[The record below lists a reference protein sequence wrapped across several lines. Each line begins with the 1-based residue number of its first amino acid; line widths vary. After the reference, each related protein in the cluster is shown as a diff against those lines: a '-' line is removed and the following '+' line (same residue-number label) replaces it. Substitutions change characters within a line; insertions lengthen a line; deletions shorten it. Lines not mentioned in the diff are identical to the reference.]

1 MSDINGLLGR
11 LHTGNIN
18 VFNQVPKLHRDI
30 LNPPEFTPPFSPTPP
45 LPKPYKPSYSRVLP
59 EMNYPSNHFDKPVYF
74 STTPRQE
81 LTNKILSFNY
91 ILGMVHKNKYIT
103 LEAYNFYGDNIS
115 DIITLLTKMLK
126 NIN

>member
-1 MSDINGLLGR
+1 
-11 LHTGNIN
+11 
-18 VFNQVPKLHRDI
+18 
-30 LNPPEFTPPFSPTPP
+30 
-45 LPKPYKPSYSRVLP
+45 
-59 EMNYPSNHFDKPVYF
+59 MNYPSNHFDKPVYF